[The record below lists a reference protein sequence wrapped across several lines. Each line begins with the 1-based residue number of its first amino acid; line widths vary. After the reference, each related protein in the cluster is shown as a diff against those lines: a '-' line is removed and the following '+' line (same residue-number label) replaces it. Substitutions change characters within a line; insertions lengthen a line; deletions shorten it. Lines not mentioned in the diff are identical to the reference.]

1 MPSVLGAAVA
11 LDLVQLR
18 RAASTHSSAE
28 LLERHSGG
36 VTCMH
41 GLAAGFHFF
50 KAGEL
55 STLVPWP
62 NASRTVYSHDVRTV
76 LARAAQPIV
85 RTLLSRAPGLA
96 TAADEFGATPLH
108 LAARFCIDSLVQE
121 LLRAGALP
129 LAYAGKRTPVD
140 EAMLSGCH
148 EALGML
154 LSALAPAAAL
164 QQAALD
170 KAVAYVQL
178 PGAALSPR
186 MLQRLVRDHG
196 LPSVGGMSGISRR
209 GPSSIGTPPTA
220 DATTAACTEGGGWDV
235 QPPPSEVERASC
247 EIEQVSP
254 GMAAE
259 EYVRR
264 FHDFSRPVLVRAA
277 LPLSE
282 RCAYAKGAGAM
293 REPWAASTQMR
304 CGRTAYPSLT
314 GQKPCGFF
322 TLHALDTH
330 PVCSDAERT
339 LPVCALKPQ
348 GGVNATPS
356 FKRLPVSYR
365 YTDDVPPAPMLSRT
379 WASAGSRQ
387 LFAGGRGSGAAL
399 HFHNPAYNVQFFGVK
414 RWLLTPP
421 RYSGITGA
429 ASTRWDIEPR
439 TSDVLPAELPLRC
452 TQGPGDMLLLPGHWG
467 HATVNAGFNLGIGNL
482 YCDSINAN
490 YTHDPTCRRFF
501 PHATGPHE
509 SSKAH
514 RRTNLQPILKD
525 ALGGNFPPDGNFR
538 WPRGE
543 ATRRDMTEQSGAASA
558 GAAALTTPAPAAVP
572 KYKPEPSSWPSVAKS
587 ILFGTP
593 SGDPVRRGML
603 ERGAAPLARGRG
615 MPPRGRGSRGR
626 SIGARAP
633 LNVKPVNPDC
643 ARGQPAHQPV
653 AFVHI
658 NKAGGT
664 AMRARLYTSAR
675 HQMLEIHDQA
685 AAGRLRALG
694 SRFFHA
700 SASLQR
706 RVLGATAWDSAYTFA
721 LVRNPFARQV
731 SMFFFLLQEASC
743 NRPIGVRPPHCE
755 QRQLPAP
762 GPWLNDKAVGVH
774 KFRAWIR
781 AMGTKFPPGSK
792 DAHLFGARSH
802 GNEIDPWFNAS
813 QLSWLV
819 DASGRVLVKEVIK
832 LEDLEASWPKLQ
844 RGICGFAREAYA
856 DEAELKR
863 NPSSHGHYSEY
874 YDDETRRLVEE
885 YMEAD
890 LRTFGYRFEKAAAE
904 PEDKDKGRQRQ
915 TAKEL

>member
-330 PVCSDAERT
+330 PINWGAPS
-339 LPVCALKPQ
+339 PM
-348 GGVNATPS
+348 GGLFHQQHSNS
-356 FKRLPVSYR
+356 GGGCGFGRLQTGNPA
-365 YTDDVPPAPMLSRT
+365 TDDHNLAKMVEVFVFICIPRLR
-379 WASAGSRQ
+379 R
-387 LFAGGRGSGAAL
+387 FA
-399 HFHNPAYNVQFFGVK
+399 K
-414 RWLLTPP
+414 
-421 RYSGITGA
+421 
-429 ASTRWDIEPR
+429 TRRFADDRFI
-439 TSDVLPAELPLRC
+439 
-452 TQGPGDMLLLPGHWG
+452 DMLPE
-467 HATVNAGFNLGIGNL
+467 
-482 YCDSINAN
+482 
-490 YTHDPTCRRFF
+490 
-501 PHATGPHE
+501 GPRMNEH
-509 SSKAH
+509 
-514 RRTNLQPILKD
+514 
-525 ALGGNFPPDGNFR
+525 F
-538 WPRGE
+538 
-543 ATRRDMTEQSGAASA
+543 
-558 GAAALTTPAPAAVP
+558 V
-572 KYKPEPSSWPSVAKS
+572 VKS
-587 ILFGTP
+587 
-593 SGDPVRRGML
+593 DR
-603 ERGAAPLARGRG
+603 
-615 MPPRGRGSRGR
+615 
-626 SIGARAP
+626 
-633 LNVKPVNPDC
+633 
-643 ARGQPAHQPV
+643 
-653 AFVHI
+653 
-658 NKAGGT
+658 
-664 AMRARLYTSAR
+664 
-675 HQMLEIHDQA
+675 
-685 AAGRLRALG
+685 
-694 SRFFHA
+694 
-700 SASLQR
+700 
-706 RVLGATAWDSAYTFA
+706 
-721 LVRNPFARQV
+721 
-731 SMFFFLLQEASC
+731 
-743 NRPIGVRPPHCE
+743 
-755 QRQLPAP
+755 
-762 GPWLNDKAVGVH
+762 
-774 KFRAWIR
+774 
-781 AMGTKFPPGSK
+781 
-792 DAHLFGARSH
+792 
-802 GNEIDPWFNAS
+802 
-813 QLSWLV
+813 
-819 DASGRVLVKEVIK
+819 
-832 LEDLEASWPKLQ
+832 
-844 RGICGFAREAYA
+844 
-856 DEAELKR
+856 
-863 NPSSHGHYSEY
+863 
-874 YDDETRRLVEE
+874 
-885 YMEAD
+885 
-890 LRTFGYRFEKAAAE
+890 
-904 PEDKDKGRQRQ
+904 
-915 TAKEL
+915 